1 MLLLDRNDV
10 AALLPLSE
18 CIPAVEEA
26 FRRYAT
32 GEASMP
38 AVASVVGDRG
48 IFHMKA
54 AGLRLARP
62 YFAAKTNAN
71 FPENPARF
79 GLPAIQGLIA
89 LFDAENGAPLA
100 LMDSI
105 EITIRRTGA
114 ATAVAARHLARADSA
129 VALICGCG
137 NQGRIQLESLVA
149 VLPIQRALAYDAV
162 AGRASVFAAELS
174 ERLGIEVEAVT
185 DLGLSRE
192 CDVCVTRTPSR
203 EPLLLAGSL
212 KPGAFL
218 AAVGADGPDKQEID
232 PRLLASSAL
241 VVDLLEQC
249 AAFGE
254 LHNALEAGV
263 MTRDQVRAELGE
275 IVAGRPGREN
285 LEEIIVFDSTGTA
298 LQDVAAAALVYEK
311 AGVAGIGR
319 DWEVAC

>member
-1 MLLLDRNDV
+1 MLLLDRDDV

-32 GEASMP
+32 GEVPMP
-38 AVASVVGDRG
+38 AVASVAADRG
-48 IFHMKA
+48 VFHVKA

-71 FPENPARF
+71 FPGNPARF

-89 LFDAENGAPLA
+89 LFDAENGVPLA

-149 VLPIQRALAYDAV
+149 VLPIERALAYDV
-162 AGRASVFAAELS
+162 VPGRASRFAGELS
-174 ERLGIEVEAVT
+174 ARLGIEVQAVT
-185 DLGLSRE
+185 DLGRSRE
-192 CDVCVTRTPSR
+192 CDVCVTCTPSR

-254 LHNALEAGV
+254 LHHALEAGV

-319 DWEVAC
+319 DWDVAC